1 MIMLLILGFFVFEDV
16 LRSLKYKKNKI
27 NVLNILYLFTA
38 LLGSVLVVF
47 STGSIKRRQQ
57 TSNRLETTEYSGT
70 FDINR
75 FLESLGDK
83 ILDLL
88 NFNSFLF
95 LIFMI
100 VLLSVLKQNKNLIF
114 SKTDQKP
121 KAILFLAF
129 AFVLTITPITVGFIA
144 SNGKVGMP
152 KAYNLTAIL
161 FLVFLSALAYII
173 NVYVTFKVRKKMFYL
188 IISLPFVFYTFSY
201 FMPENNL
208 YRQQDQVFSG
218 NLRASYEEEYA
229 RRQYLIET
237 NMLYKEKVIP
247 KLSMKYNNKVY
258 AAHKYPKMNRYY
270 SRAFN
275 NGIPIYT
282 DDNLPSPL
290 EYTSLFLVKNNK
302 LKPVFSQNGYNV
314 YYNLKL
320 HTLVI
325 KHNKTLFN
333 QPLTNFTIEIKSKKD
348 TTESITVNLND
359 RYKKKTLYYSENP
372 KFVATVLP
380 RDVKQISIKEFEGFN
395 IDIETN
401 SLQEKITYS
410 FPYGNI
416 MR

>member
-1 MIMLLILGFFVFEDV
+1 MFIFFALYFRNKRIKDKYTKPAIVVSFIILFFITGLVEHLFMIMLLILGFFVFEDV

-258 AAHKYPKMNRYY
+258 A
-270 SRAFN
+270 
-275 NGIPIYT
+275 
-282 DDNLPSPL
+282 
-290 EYTSLFLVKNNK
+290 
-302 LKPVFSQNGYNV
+302 
-314 YYNLKL
+314 
-320 HTLVI
+320 
-325 KHNKTLFN
+325 
-333 QPLTNFTIEIKSKKD
+333 
-348 TTESITVNLND
+348 
-359 RYKKKTLYYSENP
+359 
-372 KFVATVLP
+372 
-380 RDVKQISIKEFEGFN
+380 
-395 IDIETN
+395 
-401 SLQEKITYS
+401 
-410 FPYGNI
+410 
-416 MR
+416 